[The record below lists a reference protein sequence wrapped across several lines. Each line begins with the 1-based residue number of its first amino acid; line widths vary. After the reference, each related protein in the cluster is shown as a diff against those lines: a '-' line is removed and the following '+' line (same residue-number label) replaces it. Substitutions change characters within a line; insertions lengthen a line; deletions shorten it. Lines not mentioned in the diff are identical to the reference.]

1 MTSAARLVE
10 LGERYV
16 ALGLPAAARGV
27 LERALAEGGEVAS
40 AAARRLAELALV
52 WGDAAGARIYA
63 ARVVEADDGPAA
75 RVLLGRA
82 YLAAGEHAAARRA
95 FAVVLEG
102 SAAPLQR
109 ARAHH
114 GVALAATAA
123 GDGAGAAAN
132 AMAAVGEVLDWAA
145 AEARADDEIERE
157 LALFEDL
164 AATAVALDRGADV
177 TAQVQALA
185 DCWPERPW
193 RLLAAVTMAV
203 LQGHGDAQVGDADIE
218 ALLDEEARRRGS
230 RLARLRRVERWLRR
244 RFRDAAARARA
255 VQELEALAA
264 ELESTRST
272 VADAVDLAR
281 VCFLLAAAY
290 EDDPGTVGQA
300 EAAYRKG
307 LALRPGHAAAA
318 SRLAALALARGE
330 HESALVAIERALR
343 ADAGQGAA
351 WRNAA
356 RVLEASPH
364 ATGAIVARV
373 LDAAEPG
380 AGSAAAAVAPR
391 LLHATTE
398 VARADVLAG
407 MHTRGHRMK
416 NVLGIIGARTR
427 SARKLAQGDLGD
439 RLRELEREVTTLYE
453 EWSTYLRSMQSAG
466 PVIEVV
472 PVAPLVNEVV
482 EAAAARTGAA
492 IHKTV
497 PPGLPDLR
505 GDRMMLREALLNI
518 VSNAAEAAAGRVEV
532 TVRQVAAGGVSV
544 IEIDVADDGPGIPRG
559 DLARVFAPGFTTK
572 ESGSGVGLAIA
583 ERVVSAHHGRIE
595 LDSDPERGTRVT
607 VALPGDLGGFA
618 GLAAFAPEPPPEGP

>member
-27 LERALAEGGEVAS
+27 LERALAEGGEVTGT
-40 AAARRLAELALV
+40 AARRLAELALAS
-52 WGDAAGARIYA
+52 GDAAAARGYA
-63 ARVVEADDGPAA
+63 ARVVEADGSPAA

-82 YLAAGEHAAARRA
+82 HLAAGEYTAARRV

-102 SAAPLQR
+102 QAAPLSR
-109 ARAHH
+109 ARAYH
-114 GVALAATAA
+114 GVALAALAA
-123 GDGAGAAAN
+123 GDAAGAAAN
-132 AMAAVGEVLDWAA
+132 AMAAVGDLIDWAA

-157 LALFEDL
+157 LALFEEL
-164 AATAVALDRGADV
+164 AATAVALDRGADLGARV
-177 TAQVQALA
+177 EELA
-185 DCWPERPW
+185 GRWPDRPW
-193 RLLAAVTMAV
+193 RLLAAVV
-203 LQGHGDAQVGDADIE
+203 LAARQGHGEADIADADIE
-218 ALLDEEARRRGS
+218 ALLETEARRRGS
-230 RLARLRRVERWLRR
+230 RVARLRRVERWLRR

-255 VQELEALAA
+255 VEELEILAG
-264 ELESTRST
+264 ELESSRST
-272 VADAVDLAR
+272 AAESVDLAR
-281 VCFLLAAAY
+281 VYFLLAAAY
-290 EDDPGTVGQA
+290 EDDPGTMGQA
-300 EAAYRKG
+300 EGAYRKG

-318 SRLAALALARGE
+318 IRLAALALARGE
-330 HESALVAIERALR
+330 HDSALAEIERALR

-356 RVLEASPH
+356 RVLEASPQ
-364 ATGAIVARV
+364 AAAEVVARV

-380 AGSAAAAVAPR
+380 AGSAAARVAPP
-391 LLHATTE
+391 LLHATVE

-416 NVLGIIGARTR
+416 NVLGIIGARAR
-427 SARKLAQGDLGD
+427 SARKLAEGELGE

-453 EWSTYLRSMQSAG
+453 EWSTYLRSMESAG

-472 PVAPLVNEVV
+472 PVAALVTEVC
-482 EAAAARTGAA
+482 EAAAARAGAV
-492 IHKTV
+492 IQRTV

-532 TVRQVAAGGVSV
+532 TVRQVAAGGVPV

-595 LDSDPERGTRVT
+595 LDSHPERGTRVT

-618 GLAAFAPEPPPEGP
+618 GLAAFAPEPEEAP